1 MFNKCWST
9 GKRARNMNIPSPSPF
24 LRTPRTVVFGSERQ
38 LPQAASGR
46 LTQRRSSDKKE
57 LPLMAS
63 TLLFAVCIYAVVFL
77 STAIDAVK
85 QGEKFGFDRHK
96 RQVYK
101 GVYAT
106 EPGNDTV
113 KYRFN
118 SSVNKTMKDLFVEAT
133 EVWQNGTCLDFK
145 EDSAEQGP
153 GFDGIFVTM
162 GPDGGVCNTASPITG
177 RNHTIYLGINCETAS
192 GIAHEIGHA
201 LGLPHTQIRLDR
213 DDYITINE
221 EIMSKEF
228 DKMMEHEYYDDYTE
242 DDKAELFKL
251 YKLQYKKMN
260 KSEQVNYTVPYDL
273 GSLMQYSYSA
283 VMMPKDTKYNTTM
296 GSQFASFLD
305 KVLVNEHYNCTGKC
319 GTEGQEI
326 KCEYKGFVDPKTCD
340 KCVCPGG
347 YGGKLCNDRPDEC
360 GEEIWI
366 RGTETITKSFYIS
379 GNNGKYVTCTS
390 WLRSDSFTTI
400 IVKLV
405 RISGGP
411 KNSIGCD
418 SAGIE
423 IKTKNDQRLTG
434 YR

>member
-1 MFNKCWST
+1 
-9 GKRARNMNIPSPSPF
+9 
-24 LRTPRTVVFGSERQ
+24 
-38 LPQAASGR
+38 
-46 LTQRRSSDKKE
+46 
-57 LPLMAS
+57 
-63 TLLFAVCIYAVVFL
+63 
-77 STAIDAVK
+77 
-85 QGEKFGFDRHK
+85 
-96 RQVYK
+96 
-101 GVYAT
+101 
-106 EPGNDTV
+106 
-113 KYRFN
+113 
-118 SSVNKTMKDLFVEAT
+118 MKDLFVEAT

-390 WLRSDSFTTI
+390 WLRISSDFPVSNIAFDINDTTAQLWCSAFAAEETQKDTPPIVNTREDI
-400 IVKLV
+400 IGGSASDYLKHFFNFGMKQVAFGGE
-405 RISGGP
+405 SGL
-411 KNSIGCD
+411 
-418 SAGIE
+418 
-423 IKTKNDQRLTG
+423 R
-434 YR
+434 